1 MFTTACADCHSNQ
14 TKILWFEHAA
24 PVEWYVASHVK
35 DGRHALNIDTWHTY
49 AGEGADESA
58 KVIRKGSMPPSFY
71 TYLGLHGDAKLTP
84 AERQEL
90 HDGLAKTLAADPPK
104 Q

>member
-1 MFTTACADCHSNQ
+1 
-14 TKILWFEHAA
+14 
-24 PVEWYVASHVK
+24 
-35 DGRHALNIDTWHTY
+35 
-49 AGEGADESA
+49 
-58 KVIRKGSMPPSFY
+58 MPPSFY